1 MDAEAHELIAGYALD
16 ALEPADRARA
26 KELLERSEEAREELR
41 ALRETTAAMATAVS
55 GPAPPP
61 GLRERV
67 LGVGPGRSADGR
79 PARVTSPPV
88 GSPRSSASPPPS
100 RPSSP
105 SRSGSGASPSRRDL
119 DESRAALAQARAAAA
134 VLASPDAR
142 TVGLAQGD
150 GSLVVSGEE
159 AVLVLNGMQ
168 GAPAGKTYEVWVL
181 DGQTPVRAGLFAGGR
196 GRDVVPVEATVG
208 PGAKVARDPR
218 AVRRRRRAD
227 DEPGRRLECGLTL
240 AARSGIPLPR
250 NPAARSPPPAGHIPE
265 GGGFAAAAGLGRPAA

>member
-41 ALRETTAAMATAVS
+41 TLRDTTAAMAIAVS

-67 LGVGPGRSADGR
+67 LESARADR
-79 PARVTSPPV
+79 QTVVPLE
-88 GSPRSSASPPPS
+88 
-100 RPSSP
+100 
-105 SRSGSGASPSRRDL
+105 SRRRPRLVPALGVAAAVAAVVAVALGIWGFSVSSDL
-119 DESRAALAQARAAAA
+119 DDSRAALAQARAAAA

-168 GAPAGKTYEVWVL
+168 ARRPARPTRCGCST
-181 DGQTPVRAGLFAGGR
+181 GR
-196 GRDVVPVEATVG
+196 RRCAQGSS
-208 PGAKVARDPR
+208 R
-218 AVRRRRRAD
+218 AVGCEMSFPCRQ
-227 DEPGRRLECGLTL
+227 
-240 AARSGIPLPR
+240 RSDPVPR
-250 NPAARSPPPAGHIPE
+250 CS
-265 GGGFAAAAGLGRPAA
+265 